1 MTATTGSIPEIAHSC
16 SICDQIVVNLNDRI
30 QSHILGQLGKL
41 KQQAGAEQCELL
53 QQYASVT
60 KAGPETNVELRLGRY
75 RDRKD
80 DMRALISREGWNEDD
95 EEQSQQVQLFHV
107 YSAESRLNGI
117 LQYSSVILTLALQM
131 TLPAKHFLSTLPAW
145 T

>member
-1 MTATTGSIPEIAHSC
+1 
-16 SICDQIVVNLNDRI
+16 
-30 QSHILGQLGKL
+30 
-41 KQQAGAEQCELL
+41 
-53 QQYASVT
+53 
-60 KAGPETNVELRLGRY
+60 
-75 RDRKD
+75 
-80 DMRALISREGWNEDD
+80 MRALISREGWNEDD

-131 TLPAKHFLSTLPAW
+131 TLAAKHFLSTLPAW